1 MAEDIAELERFLKTY
16 LNRLG
21 PAKRRRVSRKI
32 GEALRRANTKRIAAN
47 VEPDG
52 AAMTPRKPR
61 KRLTDGKGRIKRE
74 RKMFPKIKLARS
86 IKIKAGTDQ
95 VSVGFEGPVGHT
107 ATAHQLGLTDFV
119 GRAPDGRVVRTKYP
133 KRRLLGFGPD
143 DVDALMDAALALLE
157 E

>member
-1 MAEDIAELERFLKTY
+1 MAEDIAELERYFSTY
-16 LNRLG
+16 LNRLA
-21 PAKRRRVSRKI
+21 PAKRRRVARKV
-32 GEALRRANTKRIAAN
+32 GEALRRENAKRIAAN

-52 AAMTPRKPR
+52 AAMAPRKPR
-61 KRLTDGKGRIKRE
+61 KRLTEGKGRIKRA

-86 IKIKAGTDQ
+86 MKIKAGADQ

-119 GRAPDGRVVRTKYP
+119 GRAPNGRVIRTMYP

-143 DVDALMDAALALLE
+143 DIDAIMDAALAMLE